1 MSLLVNQFL
10 QSLLW
15 WCTCLCYPTL
25 WGAVTRWGVQAF
37 LAMYWVQGQL
47 ATWDPLKN
55 KTGWGFKAGRS
66 LRVWGQQGLPNQ
78 ILSQK
83 TNNKKMKPKTPN
95 LSFML
100 FVRQGHTIIQ
110 ADLPASASWVL
121 NVRYELSYLGT
132 CELVYVAWLAAWGRS
147 KEVWYLCGYEEYR
160 H

>member
-83 TNNKKMKPKTPN
+83 TNNKKMKPKNPKPFFYAFCETRSHYHPGWSSC
-95 LSFML
+95 LSL
-100 FVRQGHTIIQ
+100 LSVECQVWAVIPGHLWACLCCMT
-110 ADLPASASWVL
+110 SC
-121 NVRYELSYLGT
+121 LG
-132 CELVYVAWLAAWGRS
+132 
-147 KEVWYLCGYEEYR
+147 
-160 H
+160 